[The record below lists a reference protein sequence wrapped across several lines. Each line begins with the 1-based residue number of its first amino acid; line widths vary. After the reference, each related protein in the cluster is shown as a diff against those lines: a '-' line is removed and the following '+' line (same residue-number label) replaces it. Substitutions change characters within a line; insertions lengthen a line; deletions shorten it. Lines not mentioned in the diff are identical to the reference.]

1 MTVTIKYN
9 KSGLKKNTSNL
20 IIFSDEKFNNSGLKR
35 FISKTEY
42 SFIADLI
49 KAKDLK
55 KKILFFDIS
64 SKKKNNFNFLKKK

>member
-1 MTVTIKYN
+1 MTVTIKYTKN
-9 KSGLKKNTSNL
+9 AYKKSSSNL

-64 SKKKNNFNFLKKK
+64 SKKK